1 MREALIIGAAGSAFL
16 QSREDLRRSEER
28 FAREVSA
35 RPPAKLLPTLVG
47 SFLYSGWQ
55 SNPQERQISP
65 KRSGHSID

>member
-47 SFLYSGWQ
+47 SFPYSGWQ
-55 SNPQERQISP
+55 SNPNISKNQ